1 MKPGPGRPECT
12 ISRSRSRFRVSSV
25 KHRGQGSKGQ
35 RIIACCLIHNTLL
48 EPPKLAIEIKNRVLA
63 TL

>member
-1 MKPGPGRPECT
+1 
-12 ISRSRSRFRVSSV
+12 VSSV